1 MPRRWIFAARP
12 EPQSSIMPI
21 LVALMKIPHRPSLLT
36 NHLAEMQNFMPQEHR
51 RLIAE
56 VQRLGDLRA
65 LAEKDVYNE
74 VLEAMATFREVH
86 YGWANEYINKR
97 VSDPRGTGGTP
108 YMQWLAQLIAE
119 TRAHKIP

>member
-1 MPRRWIFAARP
+1 MP
-12 EPQSSIMPI
+12 M

-119 TRAHKIP
+119 TRAHKIPSSSKR